1 MRAGKIF
8 QGSVFWA
15 EAHAVHGI
23 QQPEAKSGAE
33 VGVAAPSR
41 HGGAFLEKKNGST
54 VMVSWKPRIISAN
67 RPAA

>member
-15 EAHAVHGI
+15 EAHAVRGI

-33 VGVAAPSR
+33 VGVGAPSG
-41 HGGAFLEKKNGST
+41 HGGAFLEKNVST
-54 VMVSWKPRIISAN
+54 VMLSWKPRIISAN